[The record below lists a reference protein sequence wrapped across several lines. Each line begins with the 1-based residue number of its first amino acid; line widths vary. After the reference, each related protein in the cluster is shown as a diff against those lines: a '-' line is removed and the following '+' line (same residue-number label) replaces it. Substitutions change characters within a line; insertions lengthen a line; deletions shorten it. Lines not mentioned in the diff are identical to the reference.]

1 MIQPDYIFE
10 TSWEVCNR
18 VGGIYAVLSTR
29 AASMQKEH
37 PDQVVF
43 FGPDFAAH
51 SDLYFLDAARQK
63 SKTFLPAWL
72 TRWADG
78 RAETDIPVRIGR
90 WNVPGQPLAILLRA
104 DSLWSK
110 KNEIYGWAWQNFG
123 VQSHAAYGDYD
134 ESCLFGYAAGMVMA
148 SLYDA
153 IIGQRT
159 KNIEQKTASLKDK
172 KPNVVMHANEWQT
185 AFAIFYIRYHRPAIG
200 TLFTTHATGIGRSI
214 AGNGKPL
221 YDYFEGYNGDQM
233 AAELNMV
240 SKHSVEK
247 MAAKWADCFTTVSD
261 LTARECAQLLDKP
274 VDIVTPNGFEPDF
287 VPTGKLFDKKRA
299 AARQALQHVA
309 SERLGGVV
317 PENALMLCIAGRLEW
332 KNKGIDVF
340 LRAMQRLGEKMYQIV
355 PTEREVVAFVMIP
368 YLDRPVARIGKV
380 SVVVVPYYLDGHD
393 PMFGN
398 QPNAIGGKGF
408 SYYDLLIGMDATVFP
423 SYYEPWGYTPLESVA
438 FHVPTITTTLAGFGV
453 WAEQCITHNAQCT
466 MHNGLEN
473 GVEVINRTDSNYS
486 EVVEQ
491 IADSLIHF
499 LQLSP
504 EQVADARKAAAAIAH
519 KAEWRFFFKYYRQ
532 AYAIALKKAA
542 KR

>member
-1 MIQPDYIFE
+1 M
-10 TSWEVCNR
+10 
-18 VGGIYAVLSTR
+18 GGIYAVLSTR

-37 PDQVVF
+37 PDHVVF
-43 FGPDFAAH
+43 FGPDFGSH
-51 SDLYFLDAARQK
+51 SDLYFEDATRQK
-63 SKTFLPAWL
+63 NKTSLPAWL
-72 TRWADG
+72 TRWASD

-104 DSLWSK
+104 DALWAK

-134 ESCLFGYAAGMVMA
+134 ESCLFGYAAGMVMT

-153 IIGQRT
+153 IIDRFTEG
-159 KNIEQKTASLKDK
+159 QKTASLKDK

-185 AFAIFYIRYHRPAIG
+185 AFSIFYIRYHRPAIG

-233 AAELNMV
+233 AEELNMV

-274 VDIVTPNGFEPDF
+274 VDIVTPNGFEPGF
-287 VPTGKLFDKKRA
+287 VPTGKMFDKKRI
-299 AARQALQHVA
+299 AARQALLHAA
-309 SERLGGVV
+309 SELLGGIV
-317 PENALMLCIAGRLEW
+317 PENALMLCIAGRQEW

-340 LRAMQRLGEKMYQIV
+340 LRAMQRLGEKMYQVV
-355 PTEREVVAFVMIP
+355 PAGREVIAFVMIP

-380 SVVVVPYYLDGHD
+380 SVVFVPYYLDGHD
-393 PMFGN
+393 PMFGG
-398 QPNAIGGKGF
+398 QANAEGGK
-408 SYYDLLIGMDATVFP
+408 SLTYYDLLIGMDATVFP

-453 WAEQCITHNAQCT
+453 WAKQIIMRNTQHT
-466 MHNGLEN
+466 TRNGLEQ
-473 GVEVINRTDSNYS
+473 GVEVINRTDSNYY

-499 LQLSP
+499 LQLPP
-504 EQVADARKAAAAIAH
+504 EQVAEARKAAAAIAH

-542 KR
+542 ER